1 LHAIKSKQRARK
13 IGLLAQD
20 TEFAFPGTV
29 FETALLGRYPYA
41 SNWLR
46 DSTADIG
53 CVNQA
58 LAAVQLTALQN
69 RFVTTLSGGEKRRL
83 ALAMLLA
90 QDPDIYL
97 LDEPTNHLD
106 IQQKVRVLSLL
117 HQLAKQQHKIIIM
130 VLHDINLMRA
140 FCDKI
145 ILFGAK
151 ANYFAGECADI
162 LCSAKLQSI
171 FSVETLQVYE

>member
-1 LHAIKSKQRARK
+1 
-13 IGLLAQD
+13 
-20 TEFAFPGTV
+20 
-29 FETALLGRYPYA
+29 
-41 SNWLR
+41 
-46 DSTADIG
+46 
-53 CVNQA
+53 
-58 LAAVQLTALQN
+58 VQLTALQN